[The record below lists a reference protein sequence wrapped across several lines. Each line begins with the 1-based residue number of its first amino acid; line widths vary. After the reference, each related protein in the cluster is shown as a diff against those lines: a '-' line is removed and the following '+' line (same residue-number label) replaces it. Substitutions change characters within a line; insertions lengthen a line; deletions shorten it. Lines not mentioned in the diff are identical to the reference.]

1 MAEFPREFILWKT
14 EPARI
19 VADPVRFCPALAC
32 GYDAVA
38 RSFGGRDTS
47 VIPMVA
53 AAPDNACDSGRGL
66 MKYTLGLIGS
76 ALLLA
81 GCGGGGGSNSNSPPA
96 PWQAGVF
103 EPAADFANRCSTTLE
118 ENNWLRS
125 WTNDLYLWF
134 DEVLDQDPARFN
146 NPLDYFAELK
156 TTAVTASGAPK
167 DKFHFTYDTAAW
179 QALSGSG
186 VQAGYGVQW
195 IVIAG
200 RPPRQVVVAYTEP
213 NSPATAASAN
223 LARGAEVLKV
233 DGVDVINDATASGID
248 TLNAGLFPANAN
260 ETHTFEIRDQATQ
273 AVREISMRS
282 ANVASLSVQHVSTI
296 PTSTGLV
303 GYMLFNDHVAPA
315 EAELLNAFRTLA
327 TDGVQDL
334 ILDIRYNGG
343 GYLEIASE
351 AAYMIAGSGPTAGKT
366 FELTEFNSKYQGFD
380 PVAGQPISP
389 VPFYSQARGLSVA
402 RGTPLP
408 SLNLPRVYLLTGPNT
423 CSASESIINGLRG
436 VGVEVIQIGAT
447 TCGKPYG
454 FYPQDNCGTTYFSI
468 EFRGVN
474 DANFGDYTDGFSA
487 QNSLV
492 PTNATLPGC
501 AVADDFTHALGDPA
515 EARVAAALNYRD
527 TRSCPAASALAP
539 ALAVRAVSAV
549 DGQLPASPLRQL
561 RILRH

>member
-1 MAEFPREFILWKT
+1 
-14 EPARI
+14 
-19 VADPVRFCPALAC
+19 
-32 GYDAVA
+32 
-38 RSFGGRDTS
+38 
-47 VIPMVA
+47 
-53 AAPDNACDSGRGL
+53 
-66 MKYTLGLIGS
+66 
-76 ALLLA
+76 
-81 GCGGGGGSNSNSPPA
+81 
-96 PWQAGVF
+96 
-103 EPAADFANRCSTTLE
+103 
-118 ENNWLRS
+118 
-125 WTNDLYLWF
+125 
-134 DEVLDQDPARFN
+134 
-146 NPLDYFAELK
+146 
-156 TTAVTASGAPK
+156 
-167 DKFHFTYDTAAW
+167 
-179 QALSGSG
+179 
-186 VQAGYGVQW
+186 
-195 IVIAG
+195 
-200 RPPRQVVVAYTEP
+200 
-213 NSPATAASAN
+213 
-223 LARGAEVLKV
+223 
-233 DGVDVINDATASGID
+233 
-248 TLNAGLFPANAN
+248 
-260 ETHTFEIRDQATQ
+260 TFEIRDQATQ

-296 PTSTGLV
+296 PTSTGRV

-315 EAELLNAFRTLA
+315 EAELLNAFSTLA

-408 SLNLPRVYLLTGPNT
+408 SLNLPRVFLLTGPNT

-501 AVADDFTHALGDPA
+501 AVADDF
-515 EARVAAALNYRD
+515 
-527 TRSCPAASALAP
+527 
-539 ALAVRAVSAV
+539 
-549 DGQLPASPLRQL
+549 
-561 RILRH
+561 